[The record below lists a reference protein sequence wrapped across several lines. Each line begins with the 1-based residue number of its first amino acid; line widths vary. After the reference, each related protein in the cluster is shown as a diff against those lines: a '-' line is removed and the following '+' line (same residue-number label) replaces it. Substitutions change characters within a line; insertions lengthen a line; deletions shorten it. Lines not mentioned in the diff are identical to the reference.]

1 MRFNTSLIA
10 LISIL
15 VLAGCNK
22 VATIIGGPA
31 DGHEQKWYETHVA
44 EAKAEV
50 DYCNNKYAGPNATQ
64 ADISQMPNYC
74 KYAAQAK
81 LDLEAAKFE
90 AKMHADLQASVKYL
104 DDQAHHP

>member
-1 MRFNTSLIA
+1 MRFNTPLIA

-31 DGHEQKWYETHVA
+31 DGHEQKWYEIHVA

-64 ADISQMPNYC
+64 ADISQIPNYC
-74 KYAAQAK
+74 INAARAK
-81 LDLEAAKFE
+81 VAFE
-90 AKMHADLQASVKYL
+90 LRK
-104 DDQAHHP
+104 